1 MIQLNMKLMVV
12 TVKKSWN
19 SLMIVMQKVGSD

>member
-1 MIQLNMKLMVV
+1 MKLMVV